1 MKVNVKSNVENL
13 FNRKIS
19 AAYLRDKRRLSL
31 RKAPLIPI
39 LGLAFLLASLT
50 AHAQDSE
57 AKIRQKITEAAQ
69 AMTTMQCDFVQTK
82 QIKML
87 NDKMVSE
94 GRMYYSQKDK
104 LRWEYTKPYQYI
116 FIMNGDRVLLKNK
129 ERSDVIDVRQNKLF
143 REIARIMMSSVV
155 GSCLSDD
162 RTFKTT
168 ITASAP
174 TRGKASPPL
183 EGAGEVP
190 GQWVATLLPQRKDMK
205 QMFQSIVLHF
215 DQRQAT
221 VCRVE
226 LVEKN
231 GDHTIIDLKNI
242 RKNETIAPRTFAV
255 E

>member
-1 MKVNVKSNVENL
+1 MK
-13 FNRKIS
+13 RTI
-19 AAYLRDKRRLSL
+19 
-31 RKAPLIPI
+31 LIC
-39 LGLAFLLASLT
+39 LAILLASFT
-50 AHAQDSE
+50 ALAQDSE
-57 AKIRQKITEAAQ
+57 AQIRQKIAAAAQ
-69 AMTTMQCDFVQTK
+69 AMTSLQCDFVQTK
-82 QIKML
+82 QLKML

-104 LRWEYTKPYQYI
+104 LRWEYVKPYQYI

-129 ERSDVIDVRQNKLF
+129 ERSDVIDVRQNKIF

-155 GSCLSDD
+155 GDCLSDD
-162 RTFKTT
+162 RTFKTSIST
-168 ITASAP
+168 V
-174 TRGKASPPL
+174 G
-183 EGAGEVP
+183 

-205 QMFQSIVLHF
+205 QMFQKIILHF

-221 VCRVE
+221 VSRVE

-231 GDHTIIDLKNI
+231 GDQTTIDLKNI

>member
-1 MKVNVKSNVENL
+1 MKRITISLLLL
-13 FNRKIS
+13 F
-19 AAYLRDKRRLSL
+19 SL
-31 RKAPLIPI
+31 FFSVAQ
-39 LGLAFLLASLT
+39 
-50 AHAQDSE
+50 AQDSE
-57 AKIRQKITEAAQ
+57 AQIRQKIAAAAQ
-69 AMTTMQCDFVQTK
+69 AMTSLQCDFVQTK
-82 QIKML
+82 QLKML

-104 LRWEYTKPYQYI
+104 LRWEYVKPYQYI

-129 ERSDVIDVRQNKLF
+129 ERSDVIDVRQNKIF

-155 GSCLSDD
+155 GDCLSDD
-162 RTFKTT
+162 RTFKTSIST
-168 ITASAP
+168 T
-174 TRGKASPPL
+174 G
-183 EGAGEVP
+183 

-205 QMFQSIVLHF
+205 QMFQKIILHF

-221 VCRVE
+221 VSRVE

-231 GDHTIIDLKNI
+231 GDQTTIDLKNI

>member
-1 MKVNVKSNVENL
+1 MKRTVLICLAIL
-13 FNRKIS
+13 F
-19 AAYLRDKRRLSL
+19 
-31 RKAPLIPI
+31 
-39 LGLAFLLASLT
+39 ASFT
-50 AHAQDSE
+50 ALAQDSE
-57 AKIRQKITEAAQ
+57 AQIRQKIAAAAQ
-69 AMTTMQCDFVQTK
+69 AMTSLQCDFVQTK
-82 QIKML
+82 QLKML

-104 LRWEYTKPYQYI
+104 LRWEYVKPYQYI

-129 ERSDVIDVRQNKLF
+129 ERSDVIDVRQNKIF

-155 GSCLSDD
+155 GDCLSDD
-162 RTFKTT
+162 RTFKTS
-168 ITASAP
+168 ISTA
-174 TRGKASPPL
+174 G
-183 EGAGEVP
+183 

-205 QMFQSIVLHF
+205 QMFQKIILHF

-221 VCRVE
+221 VSRVE

-231 GDHTIIDLKNI
+231 GDQTTIDLKNI